1 MATKKTTG
9 DSGGGSRAPAGSWL
23 PKLRGSATDQKA
35 RAAED
40 AAQRRAAGES
50 SKSVI
55 LNAKDVQGEYDAHRL
70 LMTTMGGQVRPLT
83 FDDLATFRHNVR
95 QVQSRYKGGIRA
107 RQVLDLSMPDDRA
120 RANAEIRT
128 AVPVAA
134 YGSKV
139 RFMTNAGPNSDVNH
153 HHVIV
158 DFLSYA
164 SAASGAR
171 GDGKKSAAWMR
182 KEPLK
187 IECDCGRW
195 RYWFRYIAT
204 IGKFNAGR
212 DETGYPKVRNP
223 NLRGVACK
231 HILRVMAE
239 VESSTSIQVFLARLI
254 DKARAKDNNKVG
266 VQMSQE
272 EAEKLAGKPAARIRD
287 VEASMRARQRAR
299 ERVALTRAAKKAA
312 PLPPKKQATATRR
325 SVQSSAQTLAAQFGM
340 TPAQVMAILAQAQ
353 NQKG

>member
-1 MATKKTTG
+1 MATKKPTG
-9 DSGGGSRAPAGSWL
+9 RTSGGSSPSGWL
-23 PKLRGSATDQKA
+23 PKLRGSASDQKA

-40 AAQRRAAGES
+40 AATRRAAAES
-50 SKSVI
+50 PKSVI
-55 LNAKDVQGEYDAHRL
+55 LNARDVQGEYDAHRM
-70 LMTTMGGQVRPLT
+70 LMTTMGGQVRALT
-83 FDDLATFRHNVR
+83 HDDLAQFRHNVR
-95 QVQSRYKGGIRA
+95 IAQNRYKGGIRA
-107 RQVLDLSMPDDRA
+107 RQVLDLSLPDDRA
-120 RANAEIRT
+120 RANEQIRI

-134 YGSKV
+134 HGSRV
-139 RFMTNAGPNSDVNH
+139 RFMTNAGPDSDVSH

-182 KEPLK
+182 KEPLR

-223 NLRGVACK
+223 NLHGVACK

-239 VESSTSIQVFLARLI
+239 VESSPSIQNFLARLI
-254 DKARAKDNNKVG
+254 DKARAQDNNRVS

-272 EAEKLAGKPAARIRD
+272 EAEKLAGKPASRIRD
-287 VEASMRARQRAR
+287 VEATMRQRQRAR
-299 ERVALTRAAKKAA
+299 ERAALVRAAKKAT
-312 PLPPKKQATATRR
+312 PPPPKRKATATRR
-325 SVQSSAQTLAAQFGM
+325 AVQASAKTLAAQFGM
-340 TPAQVMAILAQAQ
+340 TPDQVMKLLAQAQ
-353 NQKG
+353 QNQKG

>member
-1 MATKKTTG
+1 MATKKPPQRA
-9 DSGGGSRAPAGSWL
+9 SGGTSPGGWL
-23 PKLRGSATDQKA
+23 PKLRGSASEQKA

-40 AAQRRAAGES
+40 AATRRAAGTS
-50 SKSVI
+50 PKSVI
-55 LNAKDVQGEYDAHRL
+55 LNARDVQGEYDAHRM

-83 FDDLATFRHNVR
+83 HDDLAQFRHNVR
-95 QVQSRYKGGIRA
+95 VAQNRYKGGIRA
-107 RQVLDLSMPDDRA
+107 RQVLDLSLPDDRA
-120 RANAEIRT
+120 RANAQIRT

-134 YGSKV
+134 NGSRV
-139 RFMTNAGPNSDVNH
+139 RFMTNAGPDSKVSH

-182 KEPLK
+182 REPLR
-187 IECDCGRW
+187 IECDCERW

-223 NLRGVACK
+223 NLHGIACK

-239 VESSTSIQVFLARLI
+239 VESSSSIQNFLARLI
-254 DKARAKDNNKVG
+254 DKARAQDNNRVA
-266 VQMSQE
+266 VRMSQE
-272 EAEKLAGKPAARIRD
+272 EAEKLAGKPTSRIRD
-287 VEASMRARQRAR
+287 VEASMRQRQRAR
-299 ERVALTRAAKKAA
+299 ERAALIRAAKKAA
-312 PLPPKKQATATRR
+312 PPPPKRKATATRR
-325 SVQSSAQTLAAQFGM
+325 AVQASAKTLAAQFGM
-340 TPAQVMAILAQAQ
+340 TPDQVMKLLAQAQ
-353 NQKG
+353 QNQNG

>member
-1 MATKKTTG
+1 MATKKPTG
-9 DSGGGSRAPAGSWL
+9 RSGGGSSPSGWL

-50 SKSVI
+50 PKSVI
-55 LNAKDVQGEYDAHRL
+55 LNAKDVQGEYDAHRM
-70 LMTTMGGQVRPLT
+70 LMTTMGGKVRPLT
-83 FDDLATFRHNVR
+83 HDDLAQFRHNVR
-95 QVQSRYKGGIRA
+95 IAQGRYKGGIRA
-107 RQVLDLSMPDDRA
+107 RQVLDLSLPDDRA

-139 RFMTNAGPNSDVNH
+139 RFMTNAGPNSDVSH

-182 KEPLK
+182 KEPLR

-223 NLRGVACK
+223 NLHGVACK

-239 VESSTSIQVFLARLI
+239 VESSPSIQNFLARLI
-254 DKARAKDNNKVG
+254 DKARAQDNNRVS

-287 VEASMRARQRAR
+287 VEATMRQRQRAR
-299 ERVALTRAAKKAA
+299 ERAALVRAAKKAA
-312 PLPPKKQATATRR
+312 PPPPKRKATATRR
-325 SVQSSAQTLAAQFGM
+325 AVQSSAKTLAAQFGM
-340 TPAQVMAILAQAQ
+340 TPEQVMKLLAQAQ
-353 NQKG
+353 QNQKG